1 MAEIMDEMVN
11 RLVDLNIVVIKD
23 DGYDYTDDFKDSVR
37 QYLKKPLGAL
47 AKVRLANKISKANT
61 PIFWTLYKTDFRD
74 KKSVELMNTVTLFF
88 IYYVQS
94 RKKDKVLK
102 DKDLSN
108 ILYTMY
114 CLDQQIPDIEV

>member
-1 MAEIMDEMVN
+1 MSEIMDEMVKK
-11 RLVDLNIVVIKD
+11 LVDLNIIVITH

-47 AKVRLANKISKANT
+47 GKVRLANKISKANT
-61 PIFWTLYKTDFRD
+61 PIFWTLYKTEFRS
-74 KKSVELMNTVTLFF
+74 KKAIQQMNTVTLFF

-94 RKKDKVLK
+94 QKKDRVLK